1 MEAFKVIEPIVSKC
15 LKGASLV
22 LKSSSKVFK
31 PFVPFK
37 WNTSLV
43 EAVKQHIFHWKE
55 FAIRLFLDINESNL
69 KTISS
74 IIKYFDPVIN
84 FISQSISKSS
94 IYKSFCY
101 GTLIFYLRYTY
112 LLKMSSLNS
121 SFNKD
126 GLLFLGKVI
135 RYSS

>member
-1 MEAFKVIEPIVSKC
+1 MNLI
-15 LKGASLV
+15 LKLYQV
-22 LKSSSKVFK
+22 LS
-31 PFVPFK
+31 
-37 WNTSLV
+37 NT
-43 EAVKQHIFHWKE
+43 
-55 FAIRLFLDINESNL
+55 
-69 KTISS
+69 
-74 IIKYFDPVIN
+74 
-84 FISQSISKSS
+84 S

-101 GTLIFYLRYTY
+101 GTLEFDLIYTY